1 MESNTQKLIH
11 SFGALAD
18 LGQEVADTGDFME
31 MVRTSLHLLLGT
43 LAIRR
48 GAIIECPI
56 HLLPEDKSTNL
67 LAVWGVAE
75 DYQPQFDVEDADR
88 EVFLNAPDGVLT
100 VQSSTSDVQRQNS
113 GQDIQVQSPASNVQS
128 PAANVRDEVSTGS
141 GSDRVEKA
149 AVTKGESLPT
159 FLSRYATDLQDQEIE
174 LIIPMIVR
182 GDLTGLVL
190 LGGKASGEGFLAG
203 DLDIIKSMVR
213 HIGVGIHTHRLLGEV
228 KQQAV
233 ENRRLYEDLRAIY
246 RDTVSA
252 FAAAIDIKDKYTKGH
267 SDRVGKYSEMIARE
281 LGFGEEQVEGMAIA
295 GYLHDV
301 GKLVVERDIINA
313 PYRIDAKQSSE
324 LNRHPA
330 AGFEILSPIHHPYAD
345 IPLMAKYHHER
356 MDGRGYPDGL
366 TDEQIPLGAK
376 IVTLADSFDA
386 MTTDR
391 PYKTRRTFDE
401 VIIDLRRN
409 TGSQFDPIVV
419 TAFCRALLKE
429 LNGET
434 KERRFL
440 KMLGKNYLDA
450 AKDIPLLKQ
459 LLTELDPNTQTA
471 AAGQA

>member
-48 GAIIECPI
+48 GAIIECPT
-56 HLLPEDKSTNL
+56 HHLPEDKSTNL
-67 LAVWGVAE
+67 LAVWGVGE
-75 DYQPQFDVEDADR
+75 DYQPKFDVEDADR
-88 EVFLNAPDGVLT
+88 DVFLNTTDGAIAL
-100 VQSSTSDVQRQNS
+100 
-113 GQDIQVQSPASNVQS
+113 VQSPKSKVQS
-128 PAANVRDEVSTGS
+128 QNGTGS
-141 GSDRVEKA
+141 GSDRVEEVA
-149 AVTKGESLPT
+149 TTAPPSSPI
-159 FLSRYATDLQDQEIE
+159 FFDRYAPQLQDQGFD
-174 LIIPMIVR
+174 LIIPMVVR

-190 LGGKASGEGFLAG
+190 LGGKASGDPFTAD
-203 DLDIIKSMVR
+203 DLEVIKSMVR

-228 KQQAV
+228 KQQV
-233 ENRRLYEDLRAIY
+233 IENRRLYEDLRAIY
-246 RDTVSA
+246 RDTVRA
-252 FAAAIDIKDKYTKGH
+252 FAAAIDIKDKYTQGH
-267 SDRVGKYSEMIARE
+267 SERVGKYSEIIARE
-281 LGFGEEQVEGMAIA
+281 LGFGEEEIEGMAIA

-330 AGFEILSPIHHPYAD
+330 AGYEILSPIHHPYAD

-401 VIIDLRRN
+401 VILDLRRN
-409 TGSQFDPIVV
+409 TGTQFDPLVV
-419 TAFCRALLKE
+419 IAFCRALMKE

-434 KERRFL
+434 KKRRFA
-440 KMLGKNYLDA
+440 KMLGKNYLDPT
-450 AKDIPLLKQ
+450 KDIPLLTQ
-459 LLTELDPNTQTA
+459 LLAELDPNTQTA
-471 AAGQA
+471 AAGS